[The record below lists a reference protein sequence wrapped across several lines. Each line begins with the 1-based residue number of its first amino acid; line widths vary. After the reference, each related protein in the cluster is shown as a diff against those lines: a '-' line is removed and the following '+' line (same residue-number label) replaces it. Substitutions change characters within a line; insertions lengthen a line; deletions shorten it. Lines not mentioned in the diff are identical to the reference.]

1 MADVAGEEAAA
12 YWSQDESDVE
22 QHMVYIPGL
31 CSEGN
36 YRPAPKTNISKA
48 TCANPGNIQSNPAAR
63 MDLLSGCGQ
72 NHYDPQ
78 VVQTE
83 AGMRSASLK
92 DLCPED
98 KRRIANLIKE
108 LARVSE
114 EKEVTE
120 ERLKMEH
127 ESFEKK
133 IRHLEEQNS
142 LIATEREAL
151 QQQYRECQELLS
163 LYQKYLSEQQE
174 KLSPG
179 SGRPQQVPKTPRRP
193 TANELNG
200 SYLAQQRPK
209 ASSES
214 LRPIVPP
221 PLCRS
226 DPTPRNIYQYTS
238 DRCSSETCLRSTCPG
253 AQLPCMHYTD
263 CPCSHRCSSALQQP
277 VSHCCLHP
285 TVPDGAGRI
294 PPDTSQVRPPED
306 CSFSRF
312 STRSG
317 TCTGERARM
326 KDSAAG
332 KAISEQRKQE
342 LLLQKLE
349 VEIEKERLQQLLA
362 QQEVKLLE
370 KQQQLQQTRLE
381 AERSRPHVETQNTAM
396 AVMSTPL
403 PGAVPSMNGSR
414 FSPVS
419 PTPPSSKSRR
429 KQQSP
434 SKNVSEVRASGL
446 DVDGQEDWSSVR
458 PQASISKECRK
469 DAITSPVV
477 KSPSSEMKTAGIS
490 LEHRYPYRYETSLID
505 MLEAISPISAARRRP
520 KPREPHDLG
529 ILSPTPSGGSKPP
542 ARRREPP
549 SVDPEERA
557 MLEDIFFIC

>member
-1 MADVAGEEAAA
+1 
-12 YWSQDESDVE
+12 
-22 QHMVYIPGL
+22 
-31 CSEGN
+31 
-36 YRPAPKTNISKA
+36 
-48 TCANPGNIQSNPAAR
+48 
-63 MDLLSGCGQ
+63 MDLFTGWGQ

-78 VVQTE
+78 VVQPE
-83 AGMRSASLK
+83 AGIRSASLK

-120 ERLKMEH
+120 ERLKTEH

-133 IRHLEEQNS
+133 IRHLEEQNN

-174 KLSPG
+174 KLSLSVTALSTG
-179 SGRPQQVPKTPRRP
+179 TGRTQQVPKTPRRP
-193 TANELNG
+193 TSNELNG
-200 SYLAQQRPK
+200 SYHAQQRPK
-209 ASSES
+209 PSSES
-214 LRPIVPP
+214 ESLCPVVPQ

-238 DRCSSETCLRSTCPG
+238 DRCSSENCLQSKCPG

-263 CPCSHRCSSALQQP
+263 YPCSHHCSSALKQP

-285 TVPDGAGRI
+285 TVHDGIGRI
-294 PPDTSQVRPPED
+294 PPDITLVRPPED
-306 CSFSRF
+306 CSFSRY
-312 STRSG
+312 STGSG
-317 TCTGERARM
+317 MSTGERARA
-326 KDSAAG
+326 KDPATG
-332 KAISEQRKQE
+332 KGLSEQRKQE

-370 KQQQLQQTRLE
+370 KQQQLQQARLE
-381 AERSRPHVETQNTAM
+381 ADRSRLNLETQSREM

-403 PGAVPSMNGSR
+403 PAAAKLMNGSR
-414 FSPVS
+414 FSPVI

-429 KQQSP
+429 KPQSP
-434 SKNVSEVRASGL
+434 SKNVSDVRASGL
-446 DVDGQEDWSSVR
+446 DVDGQEDGSRVR
-458 PQASISKECRK
+458 PQTAVRKGSRK
-469 DAITSPVV
+469 DAANSPAM
-477 KSPSSEMKTAGIS
+477 KSPRMEMKTAGTS
-490 LEHRYPYRYETSLID
+490 VEHRDPYRYETSLID
-505 MLEAISPISAARRRP
+505 MLEAISPISAEKRRP
-520 KPREPHDLG
+520 KPREPHNLG
-529 ILSPTPSGGSKPP
+529 ILSPTPSGGSKPL
-542 ARRREPP
+542 ARRREAP

-557 MLEDIFFIC
+557 MLEEIFFIC